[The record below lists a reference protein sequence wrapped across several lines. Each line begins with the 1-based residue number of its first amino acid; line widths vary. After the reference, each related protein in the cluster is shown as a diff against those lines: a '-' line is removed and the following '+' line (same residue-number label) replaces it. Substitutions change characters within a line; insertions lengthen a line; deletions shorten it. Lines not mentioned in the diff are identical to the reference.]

1 MDSGA
6 ELPLGLSLDLFVVGS
21 LGTWQA
27 VGSSSAQPFTVKQQA
42 PSLPLLLRLR
52 TAGALESGSL
62 LVPRPQ
68 HQRLVGLFPLNSC

>member
-42 PSLPLLLRLR
+42 PSPLP
-52 TAGALESGSL
+52 SPS
-62 LVPRPQ
+62 PQ
-68 HQRLVGLFPLNSC
+68 PSSAQSY